1 MSFINQHQ
9 ESLEELQ
16 QLLTQLRFLNSEE
29 AKAIF
34 ALMEQDTFDDI
45 DCLNMSEEEEK
56 LLHVL
61 YQLSSFI
68 CSQNFFTESFQKPFQ
83 NVKNQLEP
91 LFIDTTEYLNR
102 EPNKSILLR
111 SLKQYEEG
119 NFREID
125 L

>member
-1 MSFINQHQ
+1 
-9 ESLEELQ
+9 
-16 QLLTQLRFLNSEE
+16 
-29 AKAIF
+29 
-34 ALMEQDTFDDI
+34 MEQDTFDDI
-45 DCLNMSEEEEK
+45 DCLNMSEEDEK

-83 NVKNQLEP
+83 NAKNQLEP
-91 LFIDTTEYLNR
+91 LFMDTTEYLNR